1 MYRLA
6 ALSVV
11 APLLLV
17 GWLVAPPALAQQ
29 KDVIVEEIIPIP
41 PDEIEVIEEMP
52 AGEDLLWV
60 PGYWERDP
68 GKWTWIKGRWEEP
81 PHEKAHWRKG
91 HWKWHEG
98 KWHWQRGHWAVTGEQ
113 GWIVDELIDVPA
125 PLKEKKPEKPAGPA
139 TWVPGYWDWQG
150 SWHWTPGYWSHREH
164 ADLEFVPGHWQKAES
179 GKWHW
184 LSSHW
189 KAK

>member
-1 MYRLA
+1 MYRLTT
-6 ALSVV
+6 LSVL
-11 APLLLV
+11 APVLLI

-29 KDVIVEEIIPIP
+29 EKVIVEEIIPIP

-52 AGEDLLWV
+52 GEDYLWV

-68 GKWTWIKGRWEEP
+68 GKWTWIKGRWEKP

-91 HWKWHEG
+91 HWHWQHG
-98 KWHWQRGHWAVTGEQ
+98 KWHWTRGHWAVTGEH
-113 GWIVDELIDVPA
+113 GWIVDEGIEVPA
-125 PLKEKKPEKPAGPA
+125 PLMEKKPAKPAGPA
-139 TWVPGYWDWQG
+139 TWVPGYWDWRG
-150 SWHWTPGYWSHREH
+150 SWHWTPGYWSHKEH
-164 ADLEFVPGHWQKAES
+164 AELQFVPGHWQKIRE
-179 GKWHW
+179 GRWHW

>member
-1 MYRLA
+1 MVRLA
-6 ALSVV
+6 APSVV
-11 APLLLV
+11 TSLV
-17 GWLVAPPALAQQ
+17 LGGLFAVSPAAAQER
-29 KDVIVEEIIPIP
+29 DVIVEEFIPIP

-68 GKWTWIKGRWEEP
+68 GKWTWTKGHWAKP

-98 KWHWQRGHWAVTGEQ
+98 KWNWHRGHWAVTGDY
-113 GWIVDELIDVPA
+113 GWIVDKIMEIPE
-125 PLKEKKPEKPAGPA
+125 PLKEKKPKKPAGPA
-139 TWVPGYWDWQG
+139 TWVPGYWDWRG
-150 SWHWTPGYWSHREH
+150 SWHWTRGYWNHKEH
-164 ADLEFVPGHWQKAES
+164 AQLEFVPGHWQEAD

-189 KAK
+189 KVK